1 MKFAKATNKA
11 RGGFTLVEVL
21 AALLFMALVI
31 PVAVQG
37 LRVASLAGE
46 VARSKAQA
54 ARVAERVINESIAST
69 NWNQSSQSGMVQ
81 EGVREFRWVLR
92 NEVWNQGNTNVIS
105 TGSSSSGQLAS
116 GQPPVNQFAASQV
129 PMNLLTVEVSY
140 AVQNQDYSVRLST
153 LVNSQ

>member
-1 MKFAKATNKA
+1 MKSANATNNPVA
-11 RGGFTLVEVL
+11 GFTLVEVL

-54 ARVAERVINESIAST
+54 TRVAERVLNESIVST
-69 NWNQSSQSGMVQ
+69 NWNQSSQSGTVL

-92 NEVWNQGNTNVIS
+92 NDVWNQGNTNVIT

-116 GQPPVNQFAASQV
+116 GQPPVNQFSASQIS
-129 PMNLLTVEVSY
+129 MNLLTVEVSY